1 MFFSHTIK
9 AQDANMASLDHM
21 LANKIQLI
29 DYEKITNEKGERL
42 IAFGRYAGLAG
53 TIDFL
58 GGFGHLLLKM
68 GFSTPFLSIRP
79 SYKYF
84 NLE

>member
-1 MFFSHTIK
+1 MPT
-9 AQDANMASLDHM
+9 LDHI
-21 LANKIQLI
+21 LANKIRLI

-42 IAFGRYAGLAG
+42 IAFGRYAGIAG

-58 GGFGHLLLKM
+58 GGIGQYLLKM
-68 GFSTPFLSIRP
+68 GFTTPFLHISP